1 MVNIIPRKEVIIM
14 SVESIQNTAQVSGQY
29 MIRAKR
35 EAQSASQA
43 QESQQAIQNQ
53 NVQNES
59 RAAEADTYDKENP
72 AGVFGEKAEGV
83 YSVSHDES
91 GNLRVDYT
99 PKSES
104 TEESQAVTESESP
117 KSNAAPQPSSA
128 GSSSETSSA
137 GSDDE
142 LEELQR
148 QKNEIQQQLNREQ
161 DENVK
166 AQLRTQL
173 QNIEAQ
179 IIQLKLS

>member
-1 MVNIIPRKEVIIM
+1 M
-14 SVESIQNTAQVSGQY
+14 SVESIQNTAQVSEQY
-29 MIRAKR
+29 TIRAKR

-43 QESQQAIQNQ
+43 KESQQAIQN
-53 NVQNES
+53 ET
-59 RAAEADTYDKENP
+59 RAAEVDAYDKENP

-91 GNLRVDYT
+91 GNLRVDYA

-104 TEESQAVTESESP
+104 TEESQAEAESESP
-117 KSNAAPQPSSA
+117 KSNAALQPSSA

-137 GSDDE
+137 GSDEE

-148 QKNEIQQQLNREQ
+148 QKNEIQQQLNRES